1 VHYSRPRFA
10 PRVIVLL
17 TCLASASVAQAAN
30 PLRPL
35 RAATPPVIDGRLDD
49 EVWQKAPSV
58 TGFTT
63 WMPDYGKNL
72 SERTLAYYA
81 YDAENLYF
89 AVRAYDREP
98 SKIKASMAN
107 RDNIRP
113 DDWICLNLDTF
124 NDQQGLYSFY
134 VNPLGIQMDSRFAGN
149 KEDFGFDAVWH
160 SAGRLDEQGYTV
172 EVQIPFKSIRYS
184 GRNPV
189 MMGVVFERYISR
201 RTEDG
206 TVPALD
212 PKMGFNFVLQTAP
225 MELRDVKHYT
235 LLEVL
240 PAATYSRQQAADAG
254 QLAVLSSGGDLGVT
268 AKYGL
273 TAQLTAD
280 GTYNPDF
287 SQVESDAGQIDINLR
302 APLFY
307 PEKRPF
313 FLEGQDAFN
322 LGGPSQT
329 GPLQAIVHTRTVVN
343 PLGGLK
349 LSGKLAQRDTLAA
362 IYAADELPRD
372 AGASSEPA
380 SYAQDLIVRYKRA
393 LDQDSYVGAFLTDR
407 ETDSGFN
414 RVAGADGSLRLD
426 KSAAVGFY
434 AFGSRTRAPGESATP
449 TGRALGIEYSRNTR
463 DLSIVAGGNDIS
475 RGFNA
480 GLGYLTRTGVTAAR
494 AIVTPKFYPTGGLVN
509 RVDTQLMTEQTRDTF
524 SGTWETFN
532 QAAALVRFRGAT
544 SVNVG
549 YHYSSE
555 VYLDE
560 KFPTSGVS
568 ATVQTQVIK
577 QLRLAASVA
586 DRDAIYY
593 SDNPFAGRLLQ
604 ATATITYQPSEQWSE
619 QASFSYARFDAAS
632 TGTRIYDYGIAR
644 SRTTFQFNRY
654 LFARAI
660 LEYNTFRRQLTT
672 DFLVSF
678 TYIPGT
684 VLHAGFGS
692 LYEKPQWDAFEV
704 SRVRSFTEIRRGLF
718 FKASYLWR
726 L

>member
-10 PRVIVLL
+10 LRAIVLL
-17 TCLASASVAQAAN
+17 ACLANSSVARAAD

-35 RAATPPVIDGRLDD
+35 RATTRPVIDGRLDD
-49 EVWQKAPSV
+49 EVWQQAPSV

-63 WMPDYGKNL
+63 WMPDYGKDL
-72 SERTLAYYA
+72 SERTVAYYA

-89 AVRAYDREP
+89 AFRAYDREP

-113 DDWICLNLDTF
+113 DDWICLNLDSF

-149 KEDFGFDAVWH
+149 KEDFGFDAVWY
-160 SAGRLDEQGYTV
+160 SAGRIDEQGYTT
-172 EVQIPFKSIRYS
+172 EVRIPFKSLRYN
-184 GRNPV
+184 GRDPV

-201 RTEDG
+201 KTEDG

-212 PKMGFNFVLQTAP
+212 PEMGFNFVLQTAP

-240 PAATYSRQQAADAG
+240 PAATYSRQQATDAG

-273 TAQLTAD
+273 TPQLMAD

-329 GPLQAIVHTRTVVN
+329 GPLQAVVHTRTIVN

-349 LSGKLAQRDTLAA
+349 LSGKLARHDTLAA
-362 IYAADELPRD
+362 IYAVDELPRD
-372 AGASSEPA
+372 SGASSAPA
-380 SYAQDLIVRYKRA
+380 SYAQDLIARYKRA
-393 LDQDSYVGAFLTDR
+393 LDQDSYLGAFLTDR

-434 AFGSRTRAPGESATP
+434 AFGSSTRAPDESATR
-449 TGRALGIEYSRNTR
+449 TGRALGIEYSRDTR
-463 DLSIVAGGNDIS
+463 ELSIIAGGNDIS
-475 RGFNA
+475 RDFSTE
-480 GLGYLTRTGVTAAR
+480 LGYLTRGGVTAAR
-494 AIVTPKFYPTGGLVN
+494 AIVTPKFYPKRGLVN
-509 RVDTQLMTEQTRDTF
+509 RVETRLMTEQTRDAF
-524 SGTWETFN
+524 SGMWETFN
-532 QAAALVRFRGAT
+532 QASALVRFRGAT
-544 SVNVG
+544 SVRVG

-568 ATVQTQVIK
+568 ATVQTQVVK
-577 QLRLAASVA
+577 QLRLAATMA
-586 DRDAIYY
+586 NRDAIYY
-593 SDNPFAGRLLQ
+593 SDDPFAGRLLQ
-604 ATATITYQPSEQWSE
+604 ATATVTYQPSEQWSE
-619 QASFSYARFDAAS
+619 QASFTYASFDAAS
-632 TGTRIYDYGIAR
+632 TGARIYDYGIAR

-692 LYEKPQWDAFEV
+692 LYEKPLRDGFEYAGD
-704 SRVRSFTEIRRGLF
+704 RSFTEIRRGLF